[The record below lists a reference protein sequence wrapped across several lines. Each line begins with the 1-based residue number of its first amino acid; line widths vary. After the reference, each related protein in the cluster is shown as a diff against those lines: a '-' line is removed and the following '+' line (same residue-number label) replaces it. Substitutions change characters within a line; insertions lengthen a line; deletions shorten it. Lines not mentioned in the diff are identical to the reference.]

1 MPPRLTSTRRLARSR
16 RQAAPGAPCEWRSL
30 SPGECQHVFPLSRA
44 PEKSGTLE
52 RGEQRVAGVSI
63 KRPESPCL
71 LSGQPKSRHLKILPS
86 DNLEQPDEVEM
97 RRRTMSGR
105 DGDHDSSSGKGGTDV
120 HQSNTRTDLSAAISE
135 KSSLGRPFDPRK
147 IPPACGKSR
156 TQIMM
161 APSKESLL
169 SKPTGIRFS
178 NW

>member
-1 MPPRLTSTRRLARSR
+1 MPPRLTSTVGSREAGGRRH
-16 RQAAPGAPCEWRSL
+16 PVPPCEWRSL

-44 PEKSGTLE
+44 PEKSGALE
-52 RGEQRVAGVSI
+52 RGEQRIAGVGI

-105 DGDHDSSSGKGGTDV
+105 DGDHDSTSGKRGTDF
-120 HQSNTRTDLSAAISE
+120 HRSNTRTGRSAAISE

-147 IPPACGKSR
+147 ISPACGKFR
-156 TQIMM
+156 TQVMR
-161 APSKESLL
+161 APSRESVLQ
-169 SKPTGIRFS
+169 KPTGTRFS
-178 NW
+178 T